1 MELGGVPSYF
11 CATFIEEQLGW
22 NVLSRQ
28 YFTSYCLP
36 APLNYRMR
44 KSFRTLALLLFVGM
58 VLLPW
63 CSAHAQSQPE
73 SFLSAPPVPDGSVYS
88 SLTSSA
94 SRNVISL
101 NGVWQVSNDDGDNWA
116 NVTIPSSFVENDHL
130 IFRRSFNIPPAMLK
144 NYRWVIVAYGVQY
157 QSTITVNDQFVV
169 QHESGMPFSINL
181 PEEVVLK
188 EKNTIAVEVTN
199 QLDYTSTV
207 PLRKLLLGNRTFG
220 GVFRDILLVGVPR
233 VWIDD
238 VGFDTR
244 ANTDNPLAKFKVRV
258 VSSGIKGMEVKGGG
272 GGDSAAGSEVIA
284 VDRTDFEL
292 SIGIREIATTDSTTP
307 RELGRGAL
315 PFPLESK
322 RTASLSLDVAA
333 PGALQWGPGAPNL
346 YDAVV
351 QVRYKGL
358 LVDEQIV
365 RIGFRSF
372 ESRGNR
378 LLVNGQPITVKG
390 IAYVEDDKLHGAS
403 LPYELMRKD
412 IQTIR
417 DMGVNVIRFV
427 DGVPHPYLLRL
438 CDEFGLMAF
447 VDISIGTPPLSLF
460 SDKNYLKRSLD
471 RARFT
476 VEEANA
482 HASVVAYGLSANI
495 PAGSA
500 TALDA
505 VRKMRGVVDSLD
517 HRLFYFSASDWS
529 DPALRKLADIAG
541 ITSFDVDPPLLRGVI
556 QRVMKELKGERPLV
570 VLNYGKFVQLGNHG
584 GYKDDISIEAQAKYI
599 SDIYNILLE
608 TKAGGGVYWSFNDY
622 RTDRPILTVNNAD
635 QFLATCGLYGLDRDL
650 RQGATMLAALYTEQ
664 KPPEV
669 LIGDYTQPSTVLF
682 IAIGI
687 ACAVVFLLLINSSR
701 RFRENV
707 FRALLRPFNFYSDI
721 RDQRILSTFHT
732 TVLGIVV
739 AVTFALIVASLCYY
753 YRMDEGF
760 DATLSAI
767 ITADWMKVV
776 LNYIIWRPVLA
787 IVVFTFVFFG
797 LLLAVALL
805 IRGCAVLVRNKIF
818 FRDTYVI
825 AIWGALPVLTL
836 IVPAMILYRLLEV
849 SPGTGVAAFS
859 VMVLVVLWMIYRVL
873 RGTAVIYDVRPTKVY
888 GYAIGSVIALII
900 VLIVTSGE
908 ISATLAYLREGI
920 GGLYLGR

>member
-1 MELGGVPSYF
+1 MIKSI
-11 CATFIEEQLGW
+11 CS
-22 NVLSRQ
+22 LS
-28 YFTSYCLP
+28 
-36 APLNYRMR
+36 
-44 KSFRTLALLLFVGM
+44 LLLLIGL
-58 VLLPW
+58 VLLPRS
-63 CSAHAQSQPE
+63 SAQAQTQPP
-73 SFLSAPPVPDGSVYS
+73 SFLSPSPVPDGNVYS
-88 SLTSSA
+88 ALTSST

-101 NGVWQVSNDDGDNWA
+101 NGVWQVSNDGGDNWA
-116 NVTIPSSFVENDHL
+116 NVTIPSSFIDDDHL
-130 IFRRSFNIPPAMLK
+130 FFRRNFNIPPSMLK
-144 NYRWVIVAYGVQY
+144 NYRWMIVAYGVQY
-157 QSTITVNDQFVV
+157 QSTITVNNQFVV

-181 PEEVVLK
+181 PDEVVLK

-199 QLDYTSTV
+199 RLDYTSTV
-207 PLRKLLLGNRTFG
+207 PLRKLLLGNRTYG
-220 GVFRDILLVGVPR
+220 GLFRDILLVGVPR

-244 ANTDNPLAKFKVRV
+244 SPTDNPLAKFKVRV
-258 VSSGIKGMEVKGGG
+258 ISSGIKGMEVRG
-272 GGDSAAGSEVIA
+272 GGDSSERSEVITQ
-284 VDRTDFEL
+284 DRSDFEL
-292 SIGIREIATTDSTTP
+292 SIGIRELATSDSVSP
-307 RELGRGAL
+307 RELGRQTI

-322 RTASLSLDVAA
+322 RTASLALDVAA
-333 PGALQWGPGAPNL
+333 PGAVEWGPGAPNL

-358 LVDEQIV
+358 LVDEQTV

-372 ESRGNR
+372 ESRGNQ
-378 LLVNGQPITVKG
+378 LLMNGQPITVKG
-390 IAYVEDDKLHGAS
+390 IAYVEDDKIHGAS
-403 LPYELMRKD
+403 LPYALMRKD
-412 IQTIR
+412 IETIR

-427 DGVPHPYLLRL
+427 DGVPHPYLLQL

-447 VDISIGTPPLSLF
+447 VDISIGTPPSSLF
-460 SDKNYLKRSLD
+460 GDKNYLKRSLD

-476 VEEANA
+476 IEEANA
-482 HASVVAYGLSANI
+482 HPSVVAYGLSANI
-495 PAGSA
+495 PGGSA

-505 VRKMRGVVDSLD
+505 VRRIRGVVDSLD

-541 ITSFDVDPPLLRGVI
+541 ITSFDVDPPLVRGVI
-556 QRVMKELKGERPLV
+556 TRVTKELKGERPLV
-570 VLNYGKFVQLGNHG
+570 LLTYGKFVQLGNHG

-608 TKAGGGVYWSFNDY
+608 TKAGGGVYWTFNDY
-622 RTDRPILTVNNAD
+622 RTDRPILTVNNSD
-635 QFLATCGLYGLDRDL
+635 QYLATCGLYGLDREL
-650 RQGATMLAALYTEQ
+650 RQGATMLAALYTDQ

-682 IAIGI
+682 IATGI
-687 ACAVVFLLLINSSR
+687 VCAVVFLLLINSSR

-721 RDQRILSTFHT
+721 RDQRILSTVHT
-732 TVLGIVV
+732 TILGVVV

-760 DATLSAI
+760 DATLTAI
-767 ITADWMKVV
+767 ITTDWMKYV
-776 LNYIIWRPVLA
+776 LNYIIWRPALA
-787 IVVFTFVFFG
+787 IVVFTFLFFG
-797 LLLAVALL
+797 LLLGVALL

-849 SPGTGVAAFS
+849 SPATGVAAFS
-859 VMVLVVLWMIYRVL
+859 VMVLVVLWMVYRVL

-888 GYAIGSVIALII
+888 GYAIGSIIALVI

-908 ISATLAYLREGI
+908 VSATLAYLREGI